1 MQNLQK
7 PGRNVDFVQVFVD
20 FAILYDFQIK
30 RSPSIFVKK
39 YRKEVR

>member
-7 PGRNVDFVQVFVD
+7 SGRNVDFAQVFVD
-20 FAILYDFQIK
+20 FEILHDFLIN